1 MTTVTIQNSD
11 EPPSSMPCNDT
22 IMSWASATI
31 PADDHPHPKELT
43 IRFVSRDEMQSMNLQ
58 FRGIDKATNVLSFPD
73 ETPSTIQSL
82 TNEPTY
88 LGDIAI
94 SLDVALDEAS
104 QQQKQFEH
112 HLAHLVIHGCLH
124 LLGYDHISDADAEE
138 MEALEVHYLSA
149 FDIPNPYQSSQMNE
163 VS

>member
-1 MTTVTIQNSD
+1 
-11 EPPSSMPCNDT
+11 
-22 IMSWASATI
+22 
-31 PADDHPHPKELT
+31 
-43 IRFVSRDEMQSMNLQ
+43 MNLQ